1 MAMTD
6 STNVPGVQDARRHGD
21 KAARSPAMGWL
32 ARAGLVA
39 RGVDA
44 WLRTYRT
51 HERGGP
57 PLDAPGE
64 QDITADVVRAQLAHA
79 ARASGFTVASD
90 VTQADWLRDL
100 GIDELAEA
108 GRRAWEARAHVGD
121 LEAVA
126 ARSRVVEA
134 AALTDTSAL
143 GGHRVVTFTR

>member
-1 MAMTD
+1 
-6 STNVPGVQDARRHGD
+6 VLRHGTLVVID
-21 KAARSPAMGWL
+21 YVDDA
-32 ARAGLVA
+32 AGLVA

-64 QDITADVVRAQLAHA
+64 QDITADVVRAQLAPA

-108 GRRAWEARAHVGD
+108 GRRAWEARVHVGD

>member
-1 MAMTD
+1 HGFAEVL
-6 STNVPGVQDARRHGD
+6 VPAAAADASALDAATRGVAGSVGPRLPIPRGLDAWIAACGRVLRHGTLVVID
-21 KAARSPAMGWL
+21 YVDDAS
-32 ARAGLVA
+32 GLVA

-90 VTQADWLRDL
+90 VTQADWL
-100 GIDELAEA
+100 
-108 GRRAWEARAHVGD
+108 
-121 LEAVA
+121 
-126 ARSRVVEA
+126 
-134 AALTDTSAL
+134 
-143 GGHRVVTFTR
+143 